1 MSPRLDHVTIAVRDV
16 DAAIDAYRRLLGLEP
31 DIEPGGGAKRA
42 WFRFP
47 NMALEVIG
55 PDGDGPAGD
64 RVRGWLDANG
74 EGVWIVAFAAP
85 IPSEG
90 GLDAVARLCE
100 RRGLKV
106 SERTPRA
113 VLLDPASLAGL
124 QVLFFDGPAP
134 PAKSTGPVAGLDHV
148 VIRTPNADRAV
159 ANFGGR
165 LGLDLR
171 LDRSNESWGVRQLF
185 FKAGDAVVEFG
196 ASLKTPPSD
205 GLDSFGG
212 LAWRVPDP
220 VAAQAAM
227 AAAGFDVSEVRTGRK
242 PGTHVFTVRDA
253 PAGVPTL
260 MLSAEPAPS
269 LAEGGG
275 A

>member
-1 MSPRLDHVTIAVRDV
+1 MSPPLQQVGLDHVTIAVRDV
-16 DAAIDAYRRLLGLEP
+16 DAAIDGYRRLLGVEP
-31 DIEPGGGAKRA
+31 DLEPGGGAKRA

-55 PDGDGPAGD
+55 PDGEGAAGD
-64 RVRGWLDANG
+64 RVRAWLDANG
-74 EGVWIVAFAAP
+74 EGMWILAFAAHD
-85 IPSEG
+85 
-90 GLDAVARLCE
+90 LDAVAKLSE

-113 VLLDPASLAGL
+113 VLLDPAGLAGL

-134 PAKSTGPVAGLDHV
+134 PARASGPIAGLDHV
-148 VIRTPNADRAV
+148 VVRTPNADRAV
-159 ANFGGR
+159 ANFGAR

-196 ASLKTPPSD
+196 ASLKHPVTDEP
-205 GLDSFGG
+205 DSFGG

-227 AAAGFDVSEVRTGRK
+227 AAAGFNVSEVRTGRK
-242 PGTHVFTVRDA
+242 PGTRVFTVRDA
-253 PAGVPTL
+253 PGGVPTL
-260 MLSAEPAPS
+260 MIQQTPVAEPA
-269 LAEGGG
+269 
-275 A
+275 